1 MVYNGNISNCSVS
14 VLFYLGFTNRDGRKT
29 SGVSSASIPKPD
41 EYMKNNNV
49 RPNEYTDVHQSKL
62 SSGCDSKF
70 SATYPSI
77 HESSGS
83 HVAGP
88 VPVHVPPPTPPYKK
102 TASTFSFDK
111 SPNDPPRYSSVT
123 PQIRS
128 DPNLKSNLRAEEPI
142 NNWQRTAYGPN
153 ILARA
158 PSIDASKHSKYSKTT
173 LPVISPTLRFSTQ
186 QEFVKVPDAETG
198 CSQC

>member
-1 MVYNGNISNCSVS
+1 MVLIIIFNCSVS

-29 SGVSSASIPKPD
+29 SCVSSASIPKPD

-49 RPNEYTDVHQSKL
+49 RPNEYTPVHQSK

-83 HVAGP
+83 HVTGP
-88 VPVHVPPPTPPYKK
+88 VPIHVPPPTPPYKK
-102 TASTFSFDK
+102 TVSTFSFEHQP
-111 SPNDPPRYSSVT
+111 SEPPHYSSVT
-123 PQIRS
+123 PQVRS

-142 NNWQRTAYGPN
+142 NNRQRAAYGPN

-186 QEFVKVPDAETG
+186 HEFVKVPDAVTG